1 MEVMNL
7 NEDNKYFKIKKS
19 DKMYLTGGSGI
30 FKCSVIETRATA
42 RD

>member
-19 DKMYLTGGSGI
+19 DK
-30 FKCSVIETRATA
+30 KCILLVAA
-42 RD
+42 VFLNAV